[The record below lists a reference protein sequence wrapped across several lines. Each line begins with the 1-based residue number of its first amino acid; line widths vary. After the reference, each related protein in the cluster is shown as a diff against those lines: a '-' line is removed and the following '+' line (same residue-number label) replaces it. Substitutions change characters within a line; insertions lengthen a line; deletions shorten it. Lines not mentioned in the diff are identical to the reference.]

1 MSTNIQHLREKNNF
15 TQSELAEKSGLSLRT
30 IQRIEAGHV
39 LKGFTLKAISA
50 AFGVAPET
58 LFEQQ
63 EKHNIDRTKLINL
76 SVIMGLIIPF
86 GGIIFPLLLTK
97 KTIDK
102 KNKELGKSIVSVQII
117 LTVMLSIALI
127 VCPFVHKRFSI
138 NFPLFLIPLLLFIL
152 VELLVIIINGIN
164 LNKYNDLHKA
174 LKINYL

>member
-1 MSTNIQHLREKNNF
+1 
-15 TQSELAEKSGLSLRT
+15 
-30 IQRIEAGHV
+30 
-39 LKGFTLKAISA
+39 
-50 AFGVAPET
+50 
-58 LFEQQ
+58 
-63 EKHNIDRTKLINL
+63 
-76 SVIMGLIIPF
+76 MGLIIPF